1 MAPAAVWKQISRWQR
16 AIIGS
21 KIAAEQKRFMI
32 GYNEVSR
39 KYLSIKERLRQAQAR
54 FRDEELRIRRKLLP
68 PPPSRNWFSPV
79 FLDLKPPQTRISWM
93 WFGMNSALVD
103 IFLKRKTG
111 LSYLSVSN
119 DLLSFLKFVAA
130 GGGGGRGQT

>member
-54 FRDEELRIRRKLLP
+54 FRDEELRIRRKLVPPLP
-68 PPPSRNWFSPV
+68 HPRHETGFLQFSS
-79 FLDLKPPQTRISWM
+79 IS
-93 WFGMNSALVD
+93 NRHKRESA
-103 IFLKRKTG
+103 G
-111 LSYLSVSN
+111 C
-119 DLLSFLKFVAA
+119 
-130 GGGGGRGQT
+130 GWE